1 MILPKTEAGAMQVPR
16 GVFTLARSVT
26 RVTGKKGDRLENPGI
41 YTSLSDRNYAVIDH
55 VEALRSHFQ
64 DLE

>member
-1 MILPKTEAGAMQVPR
+1 MQVPR